1 MIAKKALWPAL
12 LNSKVGE
19 IYAVAAREEAR
30 AKALSPSGRI
40 YTNYDDLLAD
50 PNVEAIYISLP
61 NSLHMPWSIRALE
74 AGKHVLCEK
83 PLAMNAAE
91 VRQGIE
97 VQKQTGKLFM
107 EASWNR
113 WHPRTIRLNEIVAS
127 GAIGDVKEIRTAF
140 TYDGLD
146 PENIRTVYELGGGGL
161 YDLGP
166 YSVAAPL
173 WLMNFAPISDIKTE
187 VKWHKGGSDETLKVN
202 FTIGGAKAEAVT
214 SMNTASTLYFDVIG
228 TKGSVKMGGNDAFNS
243 HNNPSTLEID
253 IDGKKS
259 VENFAACDPYQ
270 LMADSF
276 SRKIRGE
283 DAWLMP
289 LSESL
294 KFAEFFDQVF
304 SAMGRPQLK
313 LFTNKR
319 GLAITYGAFFCF
331 FGFFSIPIGGVF
343 LTIGNKDNFAKLGQ
357 IVSNKPI
364 NNLDGAIGQF
374 RLFFTFIL
382 LMILLTGFMYMLTAK
397 SKELAFRFFAIAFGT
412 YTVVAFGYKVIITAA
427 MAAAIKKITDPNLMS
442 AAPAIVKN
450 FEGKFVLFGVIGA
463 GLSLFFLLA
472 GLLTKSNKED

>member
-1 MIAKKALWPAL
+1 MDKVRWGFIGAGMIAKKALWPAL
-12 LNSKVGE
+12 LNSNVGE
-19 IYAVAAREEAR
+19 IYAVAARDEGR

-97 VQKQTGKLFM
+97 VQRQTGKLFM

-113 WHPRTIRLNEIVAS
+113 WHPRTIRLNEIVKS
-127 GAIGDVKEIRTAF
+127 GAIGDVNEIRTAF

-146 PENIRTVYELGGGGL
+146 PENIRAVYELGGGGL

-253 IDGKKS
+253 IEGKKS

-304 SAMGRPQLK
+304 AVMGRP
-313 LFTNKR
+313 
-319 GLAITYGAFFCF
+319 
-331 FGFFSIPIGGVF
+331 
-343 LTIGNKDNFAKLGQ
+343 
-357 IVSNKPI
+357 
-364 NNLDGAIGQF
+364 
-374 RLFFTFIL
+374 
-382 LMILLTGFMYMLTAK
+382 
-397 SKELAFRFFAIAFGT
+397 
-412 YTVVAFGYKVIITAA
+412 
-427 MAAAIKKITDPNLMS
+427 
-442 AAPAIVKN
+442 
-450 FEGKFVLFGVIGA
+450 
-463 GLSLFFLLA
+463 
-472 GLLTKSNKED
+472 